1 MKLKRRIIFC
11 SIYFLAYFVFAMPYS
26 QYIPYLSE
34 IGYSATQR
42 GIMISAY
49 SVMNIVFQL
58 IFGYLSDKYNKA
70 KEMLILSIMFMALST
85 LFLFSLNTQIFILH
99 FMLVALSGGLVNTN
113 FGMLDTWLYT
123 NGDDTVENF
132 GFIRAFG
139 SLGWAVASLLISSW
153 IAMVGYTK
161 CGISIVF
168 ISVITLGLILLC
180 KNKKVSSKKMTSKIN
195 MNDVKKLICSRTYVL
210 LVVVMFLLT
219 CVTSMNSS
227 VIVDKFIVLGASSS
241 QIGLKWAINGVVEIP
256 CYLLGSKILEKL
268 GANKLL
274 ILGAI
279 TLAVQYFFYAYVG
292 SVNALLIVSTGQMFT
307 GPFVMLSS
315 RMLFRKY
322 APIELQSTA
331 LLLGLSIYQGISM
344 FIMPIVGGFLTD
356 NISVNATLY
365 IVVGFALIGI
375 VLASILDRITN
386 KNNLK
391 Y

>member
-1 MKLKRRIIFC
+1 MKLKRRLIFC
-11 SIYFLAYFVFAMPYS
+11 SIYFLAYFAFAMPYS
-26 QYIPYLSE
+26 QYIPYLTE

-42 GIMISAY
+42 GFMISCY
-49 SVMNIVFQL
+49 SVANIVFQL

-70 KEMLILSIMFMALST
+70 KEILVISLLMMALST
-85 LFLFSLNTQIFILH
+85 MFLFQIHTQLFVLH
-99 FMLVALSGGLVNTN
+99 LLLVALSGGLVNTN
-113 FGMLDTWLYT
+113 FGLLDTWLYT

-139 SLGWAVASLLISSW
+139 SLGWAVASLLVAGFITS
-153 IAMVGYTK
+153 VGYS
-161 CGISIVF
+161 CFGVSIVL
-168 ISVITLGLILLC
+168 ISVFVLGFILIC
-180 KNKKVSSKKMTSKIN
+180 KNRKQMGKKPSAKIN
-195 MNDVKKLICSRTYVL
+195 LIDVKKLLCSHTYIL

-227 VIVDKFIVLGASSS
+227 VIVDKFIILGATSS

-256 CYLLGSKILEKL
+256 CYLLGSQILEKL

-274 ILGAI
+274 VLGAI
-279 TLAVQYFFYAYVG
+279 TLSIQYFFYAMAN
-292 SVNALLIVSTGQMFT
+292 SVETLLIVSGGQMLT

-344 FIMPIVGGFLTD
+344 FVMPVVGGFLTD
-356 NISVNATLY
+356 HISVNATLY
-365 IVVGFALIGI
+365 IVVGFAVIGI
-375 VLASILDRITN
+375 MLSILLDRMTR
-386 KNNLK
+386 KEA
-391 Y
+391 

>member
-11 SIYFLAYFVFAMPYS
+11 SIYFLAYFVYAMPYS
-26 QYIPYLSE
+26 QYIPYLTK

-42 GIMISAY
+42 GLMISCY

-58 IFGYLSDKYNKA
+58 IFGYFSDKYNKA
-70 KEMLILSIMFMALST
+70 KEILIISILLMAVST
-85 LFLFSLNTQIFILH
+85 LFLFSFETQIFILH
-99 FMLVALSGGLVNTN
+99 LLLVALSGGLVNTN
-113 FGMLDTWLYT
+113 FGLLDTWLYT

-139 SLGWAVASLLISSW
+139 SLGWAVASLLISNW

-168 ISVITLGLILLC
+168 LSVLTLGFILLC
-180 KNKKVSSKKMTSKIN
+180 KNKRISAKKNTSKIN
-195 MNDVKKLICSRTYVL
+195 LKDVKKLICSKTYIL
-210 LVVVMFLLT
+210 LVGIMFLLT

-227 VIVDKFIVLGASSS
+227 VIVDKFIVLGATSSD
-241 QIGLKWAINGVVEIP
+241 IGLKWAINGVVEIP
-256 CYLLGSKILEKL
+256 CYLMGSIILEKL

-274 ILGAI
+274 ILGAF
-279 TLAVQYFFYAYVG
+279 TLAIQYFFYASVG
-292 SVNALLIVSTGQMFT
+292 SVNALLIVSAGQMFT

-344 FIMPIVGGFLTD
+344 FVMPIVGGFLTD
-356 NISVNATLY
+356 NVSVNATLY
-365 IVVGFALIGI
+365 IVVVFAIVGI
-375 VLASILDRITN
+375 ILSVLLDRMTN
-386 KNNLK
+386 KQIS
-391 Y
+391 

>member
-26 QYIPYLSE
+26 QYIPYLTE

-42 GIMISAY
+42 GLMISCY

-58 IFGYLSDKYNKA
+58 IFGYFSDKYNKA
-70 KEMLILSIMFMALST
+70 KEILILSLLLMSVST
-85 LFLFSLNTQIFILH
+85 LFLFSFETQIFLLH
-99 FMLVALSGGLVNTN
+99 LLLVALSGGLVNTN
-113 FGMLDTWLYT
+113 FGLLDTWLYT

-139 SLGWAVASLLISSW
+139 SLGWAVASLLISNW
-153 IAMVGYTK
+153 IAMVGYMK

-168 ISVITLGLILLC
+168 LSVLTLGFILLC
-180 KNKKVSSKKMTSKIN
+180 KNKKVSAKKNISKISLK
-195 MNDVKKLICSRTYVL
+195 DVKRLVCSKTYLL
-210 LVVVMFLLT
+210 LVGIMFLLT

-227 VIVDKFIVLGASSS
+227 VIVDKFIVLGASSAD
-241 QIGLKWAINGVVEIP
+241 IGLKWAINGVVEIP

-274 ILGAI
+274 ILGAF
-279 TLAVQYFFYAYVG
+279 TLAIQYFFYASVG
-292 SVNALLIVSTGQMFT
+292 SVNALLIVSAGQMFT

-344 FIMPIVGGFLTD
+344 FVMPIVGGFLTD
-356 NISVNATLY
+356 NVSVNATLY
-365 IVVGFALIGI
+365 IVVIFAVVGI
-375 VLASILDRITN
+375 ILSAWLDRMTN
-386 KNNLK
+386 KQVS
-391 Y
+391 

>member
-26 QYIPYLSE
+26 QYIPYLTE

-42 GIMISAY
+42 GLMISCY

-58 IFGYLSDKYNKA
+58 IFGYFSDKYNKA
-70 KEMLILSIMFMALST
+70 KEILIISLLLMSVST
-85 LFLFSLNTQIFILH
+85 LFLFSFETQIFLLH
-99 FMLVALSGGLVNTN
+99 LLLVALSGGLVNTN
-113 FGMLDTWLYT
+113 FGLLDTWLYT

-139 SLGWAVASLLISSW
+139 SLGWAVASLLISNW

-168 ISVITLGLILLC
+168 LSVLTLGFILLC
-180 KNKKVSSKKMTSKIN
+180 KNKKVSAKKNISKISLK
-195 MNDVKKLICSRTYVL
+195 DVKRLVCSKTYLL
-210 LVVVMFLLT
+210 LVGIMFLLT

-227 VIVDKFIVLGASSS
+227 VIVDKFIVLGASSAE
-241 QIGLKWAINGVVEIP
+241 IGLKWAINGVVEIP

-274 ILGAI
+274 ILGAF
-279 TLAVQYFFYAYVG
+279 TLAIQYFFYASVG
-292 SVNALLIVSTGQMFT
+292 SVNALLIVSAGQMFT

-344 FIMPIVGGFLTD
+344 FVMPIVGGFLTD
-356 NISVNATLY
+356 NVSVNATLY
-365 IVVGFALIGI
+365 IVVIFAVVGI
-375 VLASILDRITN
+375 ILSAWLDRMTN
-386 KNNLK
+386 KQVS
-391 Y
+391 